1 MHTSLFEDFTP
12 TLREDWIDKI
22 IVDLKGKNIDDL
34 NREVHK
40 RWNISAFLTKED
52 APSSIQSLNL
62 PKGWTI
68 VEDFRRKSEI
78 HPKEVLR
85 SLEGGVQG
93 LYLSTQQYQDLQ
105 SNPEIFWNMISVFMD
120 VPEKEDIQIEA
131 AHVWKTRT
139 TLSGD
144 QQHLSKFSIASN
156 DPVEA
161 ISSWACQVVQQIDDI
176 DESQLAAFLSKCW
189 HSITIGPNYLL
200 EIARLRA
207 IRLVWNQ
214 IMQDYSLDQ
223 EAVLMAEIGPEVS
236 QESAYQN
243 MISFSIA
250 ALSAAIGGANM
261 IMIQNLEDE
270 QLSESTQ
277 SRIPR
282 NMQHLLQ
289 LESHLDK
296 VSDPAAGSYLLDTLT
311 QKIASEAWAAFLEKV
326 EQPSS

>member
-1 MHTSLFEDFTP
+1 
-12 TLREDWIDKI
+12 
-22 IVDLKGKNIDDL
+22 
-34 NREVHK
+34 
-40 RWNISAFLTKED
+40 
-52 APSSIQSLNL
+52 
-62 PKGWTI
+62 
-68 VEDFRRKSEI
+68 
-78 HPKEVLR
+78 
-85 SLEGGVQG
+85 
-93 LYLSTQQYQDLQ
+93 
-105 SNPEIFWNMISVFMD
+105 
-120 VPEKEDIQIEA
+120 
-131 AHVWKTRT
+131 
-139 TLSGD
+139 
-144 QQHLSKFSIASN
+144 
-156 DPVEA
+156 
-161 ISSWACQVVQQIDDI
+161 
-176 DESQLAAFLSKCW
+176 
-189 HSITIGPNYLL
+189 L

-214 IMQDYSLDQ
+214 MMQDYSIDQ
-223 EAVLMAEIGPEVS
+223 EAILMAEIGPEVS
-236 QESAYQN
+236 HESAYQN
-243 MISFSIA
+243 MISFSIG